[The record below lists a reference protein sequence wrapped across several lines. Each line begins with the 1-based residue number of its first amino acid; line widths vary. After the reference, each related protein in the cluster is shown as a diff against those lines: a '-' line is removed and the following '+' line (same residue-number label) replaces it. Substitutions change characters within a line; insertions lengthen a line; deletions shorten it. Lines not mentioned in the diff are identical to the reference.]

1 MDRPGND
8 LTARFGRDVTH
19 AEWFHGFRLA
29 IKATPGS
36 RVIRAW
42 SIVAAAVNEREV
54 AEGLLQARAAAQ
66 AARRRVGPYPEAL
79 G

>member
-8 LTARFGRDVTH
+8 LTARFGRDATH
-19 AEWFHGFRLA
+19 AEWFHGFRL
-29 IKATPGS
+29 
-36 RVIRAW
+36 
-42 SIVAAAVNEREV
+42 AAVNEREV

-66 AARRRVGPYPEAL
+66 AGRRRMGPYPEAL